1 MKIVILD
8 AYAANPGD
16 LSWDA
21 LKALGDLTIY
31 DRTAACDVDEHMTG
45 AEIVLTNKTPITAN
59 NIEKAKSLRY
69 IGVLATGY
77 NIVDIDAARKKGIP
91 VTNIPAYSTDSVGQ
105 LVFALLLEICHHV
118 GHHST
123 AVHSGRWSSNTDFAF
138 WDYPLIELCGK
149 TIGIIGYGRTGQA
162 VARIARAF
170 GMNVIATGTHRSYP
184 ELVSMDE
191 LLKSSDVIS
200 LNCPLVPET
209 RNLICKDTI
218 SRMKDGVII
227 INTSR
232 GPVVNENDLSEALKN
247 GKVYAAGIDVAS
259 QEPINR
265 DNPLL
270 GLDNCF
276 ITPHIAWATYE
287 ARVRLINI
295 ATDNVCA
302 FINGTPKNVVNA

>member
-1 MKIVILD
+1 
-8 AYAANPGD
+8 
-16 LSWDA
+16 
-21 LKALGDLTIY
+21 
-31 DRTAACDVDEHMTG
+31 
-45 AEIVLTNKTPITAN
+45 
-59 NIEKAKSLRY
+59 
-69 IGVLATGY
+69 
-77 NIVDIDAARKKGIP
+77 
-91 VTNIPAYSTDSVGQ
+91 
-105 LVFALLLEICHHV
+105 
-118 GHHST
+118 
-123 AVHSGRWSSNTDFAF
+123 
-138 WDYPLIELCGK
+138 
-149 TIGIIGYGRTGQA
+149 
-162 VARIARAF
+162 
-170 GMNVIATGTHRSYP
+170 
-184 ELVSMDE
+184 
-191 LLKSSDVIS
+191 
-200 LNCPLVPET
+200 
-209 RNLICKDTI
+209 
-218 SRMKDGVII
+218 MKDGVII